1 MYLPNCCGAVSLCS
15 NCFTWTKVLTQDH
28 YTCVQWYNKIWAIYT
43 SFNKSQDSRSTKIL
57 MLRFQCNGWK
67 EFRWSKFYRIVIY
80 WHPSTMKAL
89 FYHITKA
96 KFNEKNLWTAAIY
109 VRQLFIL
116 YLLKVWTRSYHFLN
130 AYSSQQVLFR
140 PRYGF
145 GKMNRPVQIFR
156 SLCLNTDLFPLIWPL
171 CPRSVLGGW
180 WFHWRL
186 RPLRSLRPLYNLTFP

>member
-15 NCFTWTKVLTQDH
+15 NRFTWTKVLTQDH

-96 KFNEKNLWTAAIY
+96 KFNEKIYGRPQFMLGSCSFYTSWKFEQDLITFLTLIAANRFCLGL
-109 VRQLFIL
+109 VM
-116 YLLKVWTRSYHFLN
+116 
-130 AYSSQQVLFR
+130 VLV
-140 PRYGF
+140 
-145 GKMNRPVQIFR
+145 KW
-156 SLCLNTDLFPLIWPL
+156 TDLS
-171 CPRSVLGGW
+171 RYSEV
-180 WFHWRL
+180 
-186 RPLRSLRPLYNLTFP
+186 YV